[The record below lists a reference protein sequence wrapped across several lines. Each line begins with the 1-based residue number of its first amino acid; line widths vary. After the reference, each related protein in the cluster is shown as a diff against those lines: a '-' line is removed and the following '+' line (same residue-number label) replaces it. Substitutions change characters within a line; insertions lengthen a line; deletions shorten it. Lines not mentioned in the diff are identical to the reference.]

1 MDPNKLNYEL
11 IETVI
16 MWIVAGEHSFPAEGS
31 ILVR

>member
-1 MDPNKLNYEL
+1 MDPDKLNYEL

-16 MWIVAGEHSFPAEGS
+16 TWIVVGEHNFPTKGS